1 MSRMRFTLPVVM
13 LAALAGCSILPKAE
27 QPSVY
32 TLPAAPGARPTAAA
46 AAPVPWGLRVATP
59 NAPRSL
65 DNARIA
71 VVPSDNTITVYAGAR
86 WNDSAPHV
94 FRDRLTDAFRDSGR
108 VTALSTDDSNLAA
121 DYELGGNLSDFQ
133 TDYAGGKPEVVIRFD
148 AMLANS
154 RKHQIVASQRFEVR
168 EPVDGKE
175 VPQVVQAFGRAMDK
189 LSRDVVTWT
198 YQAAP
203 AK

>member
-1 MSRMRFTLPVVM
+1 MSRARFALPFVF
-13 LAALAGCSILPKAE
+13 AALAGCSILPKAE

-32 TLPAAPGARPTAAA
+32 TLPAAPGARPRAVT
-46 AAPVPWGLRVATP
+46 PVPWGLRVATP
-59 NAPRSL
+59 NTARAL

-71 VVPSDNTITVYAGAR
+71 VVPANNTISVYSGAR
-86 WNDSAPHV
+86 WSDSSPHL
-94 FRDRLTDAFRDSGR
+94 FRDRLADAFRDSGR
-108 VTALSTDDSNLAA
+108 ITALSTDDSNLAA
-121 DYELGGNLSDFQ
+121 DYELGGNLADFQ
-133 TDYAGGKPEVVIRFD
+133 TEYTDGKPEVVIRFD

-154 RKHQIVASQRFEVR
+154 RRHQIVASQRFEVR

-198 YQAAP
+198 YDAAH
-203 AK
+203 